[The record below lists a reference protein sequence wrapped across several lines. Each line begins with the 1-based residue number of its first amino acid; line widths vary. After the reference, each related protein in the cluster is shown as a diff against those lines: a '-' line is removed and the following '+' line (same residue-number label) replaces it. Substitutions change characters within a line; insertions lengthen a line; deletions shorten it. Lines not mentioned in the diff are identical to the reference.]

1 MLSNKTLTY
10 SSILSP
16 VSRQFQHKESCSYRF
31 FFWGG
36 AYIIIRF
43 VFGKKNPLLWKLLL
57 INSITCTYYLGINAI
72 FLFSTPTEEALYL
85 AGFDHYSSSMALIA
99 LGLAAIFMARQIDYA
114 LYEQRIDHRN
124 LKSFKSIKT
133 KKLYQYSA
141 ILLIFSSA
149 LLIMSELGG
158 LLYNEKIYQDSTAA
172 KFATVTEN
180 NMTLNDKRYLVV
192 STSKEKV

>member
-1 MLSNKTLTY
+1 MQQNSDLFVDTITSLTTV
-10 SSILSP
+10 STQGILL
-16 VSRQFQHKESCSYRF
+16 VQI

-114 LYEQRIDHRN
+114 L
-124 LKSFKSIKT
+124 
-133 KKLYQYSA
+133 
-141 ILLIFSSA
+141 
-149 LLIMSELGG
+149 
-158 LLYNEKIYQDSTAA
+158 
-172 KFATVTEN
+172 
-180 NMTLNDKRYLVV
+180 
-192 STSKEKV
+192 